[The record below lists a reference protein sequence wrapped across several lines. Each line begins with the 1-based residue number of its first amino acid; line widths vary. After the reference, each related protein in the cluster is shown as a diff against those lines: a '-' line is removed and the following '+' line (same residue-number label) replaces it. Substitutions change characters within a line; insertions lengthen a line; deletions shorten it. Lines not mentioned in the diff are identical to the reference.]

1 MSMITIGLKNVLV
14 GTAITDKTA
23 AQIRAAV
30 NAASFTK
37 IGKVYQDTA
46 QISQDAAEVTEHFE
60 EGKSAPEVRRKKR
73 KIPAAKF
80 SIMNPS
86 GLHLTNYEGGDAV
99 DTAGW
104 GTDGSEAVAN
114 KCIILVAEQG
124 LTFVIPNADIDA
136 VLNGNL
142 SASGILLLEVT
153 VTPLTNA
160 GKSIYAFPSSMIT
173 VTGSEAADPT
183 VPNS

>member
-1 MSMITIGLKNVLV
+1 MITIGLKNVLV

-23 AQIRAAV
+23 AQIRATV
-30 NAASFTK
+30 NAATFKK

-86 GLHLTNYEGGDAV
+86 GLHLTNYEGGEAV

-104 GTDGSEAVAN
+104 GTDGSETVAN

-142 SASGILLLEVT
+142 SASGILLLDVT
-153 VTPLTNA
+153 VTPLTNT

-173 VTGSEAADPT
+173 VTGTEDADPT